1 MPRINYA
8 AIVDAEAIWDD
19 PGKEMKVRAIYDGFK
34 DSFLPTWI
42 RFPTL
47 AVKEENLFLYSQ
59 ELVMGS
65 FGPQDFSC

>member
-19 PGKEMKVRAIYDGFK
+19 SGKEMKVRAIYDGFK
-34 DSFLPTWI
+34 DSFLPSWI
-42 RFPTL
+42 RFPT
-47 AVKEENLFLYSQ
+47 YSLSEYSNAHGQ
-59 ELVMGS
+59 DVVMGS